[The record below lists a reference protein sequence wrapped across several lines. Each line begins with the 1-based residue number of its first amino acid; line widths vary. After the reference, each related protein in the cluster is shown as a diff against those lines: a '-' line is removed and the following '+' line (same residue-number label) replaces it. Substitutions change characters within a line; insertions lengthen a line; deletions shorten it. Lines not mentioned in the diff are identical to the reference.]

1 MSDQRPTPETDTLE
15 FALSALNFYDRYYK
29 TLTLARGLERER
41 DEARDVLSGRTVSC
55 SRCDQ
60 AAVERDE
67 AREESKMWKANHDN
81 QVKLKSALMD
91 RHDLGDRA
99 RKVVAL
105 AKERDEARERERVA
119 IASWDEER
127 QRALREGER
136 VVEARELAREL
147 RDALEALLPY
157 IEGDRIAPWK
167 PCVSA
172 LTKAKEVLEP

>member
-1 MSDQRPTPETDTLE
+1 
-15 FALSALNFYDRYYK
+15 
-29 TLTLARGLERER
+29 
-41 DEARDVLSGRTVSC
+41 
-55 SRCDQ
+55 
-60 AAVERDE
+60 
-67 AREESKMWKANHDN
+67 MWKANHDN

-147 RDALEALLPY
+147 RDALLNACRFVDCYESASAAA
-157 IEGDRIAPWK
+157 IDDKWATAK
-167 PCVSA
+167 KCNAA
-172 LTKAKEVLEP
+172 LTKAKEVLP

>member
-1 MSDQRPTPETDTLE
+1 MNDQRPTPETDAENAQFPMGGYTLD
-15 FALSALNFYDRYYK
+15 FCRK
-29 TLTLARGLERER
+29 LER
-41 DEARDVLSGRTVSC
+41 
-55 SRCDQ
+55 
-60 AAVERDE
+60 ERDE

-147 RDALEALLPY
+147 RDAFERFYGFPNCSKARLLAQEAL
-157 IEGDRIAPWK
+157 A
-167 PCVSA
+167 
-172 LTKAKEVLEP
+172 KAKEVLP